1 MAIRLDIPVDQ
12 GSDVRVPLTI
22 VDDWKEMDLTGYT
35 ARMQC
40 RPFAASRKVVDLLT
54 TENGR
59 IKIDGAVLVLH
70 WPHEISEALA
80 AGACV
85 YDLELVSGG
94 GEVTRILTG
103 KVFVSKEVTQWPE

>member
-59 IKIDGAVLVLH
+59 IKMTVRSSSSTGRTRSQKPSRLAHTSTTSSSSRAAV
-70 WPHEISEALA
+70 
-80 AGACV
+80 
-85 YDLELVSGG
+85 
-94 GEVTRILTG
+94 R
-103 KVFVSKEVTQWPE
+103 